1 MEMNDE
7 LTLESRVNKYVVP
20 QKLTLESKLPGRV
33 RLVACG
39 LFHTIALVTTTE
51 QEDTATERLFCWG
64 LDPKTWRVK
73 MRADRSK
80 GSNATTTPTSG
91 QHASVYEY
99 AKVRQISL
107 EKVSG
112 KVSKIVA
119 GQSHSVL
126 LTDEGRCY
134 TFGYGREGQ
143 LGLGSGIPSCP
154 LVAEPIL
161 ELEAIVD
168 VAAGAVHSLAVNTEG
183 TVWGWGQN
191 ADFQLDGCQPA
202 SILDASPG
210 ANNRR
215 NSLLNSLMKRGD
227 DQLMN
232 RLMSLQ
238 KNVEWTPMRVQ
249 VPLLVTSNKSNAS
262 SSVPEPIEVLLQTRS
277 CNFTTKNRAV
287 MIKQQLM
294 ECLVRYRHLL
304 DFKSMLKRSVCSS
317 FCDDLFSLKIFLQI

>member
-1 MEMNDE
+1 MNED
-7 LTLESRVNKYVVP
+7 LTFASKVSKYVIP

-39 LFHTIALVTTTE
+39 LFHTIALVRMTD
-51 QEDTATERLFCWG
+51 QEDTATEQLFCWG

-80 GSNATTTPTSG
+80 GSASNVASTTAAG

-99 AKVRQISL
+99 AKVRQICL
-107 EKVSG
+107 DKVSG
-112 KVSKIVA
+112 RVSKIVA
-119 GQSHSVL
+119 GQSHSVV

-191 ADFQLDGCQPA
+191 ADFQLDGLQPA
-202 SILDASPG
+202 SILDASS
-210 ANNRR
+210 ASTNRR
-215 NSLLNSLMKRGD
+215 NSLLNNLMKRGD

-249 VPLLVTSNKSNAS
+249 VPLLATSNRASAS
-262 SSVPEPIEVLLQTRS
+262 SSLPEPIEVLLQTRR
-277 CNFTTKNRAV
+277 CNFTTKNKAV

-304 DFKSMLKRSVCSS
+304 DFKSMLKRYVCST
-317 FCDDLFSLKIFLQI
+317 FYDDLF